1 MLRRGSL
8 FYALLV
14 FLAGAS
20 LIREAALGRLAHVD
34 ENWWALVERLG
45 TPHATASKLTLV
57 EITGDTLSKHPW
69 PWGPDDFALFFHAAL
84 PFQPAVLAV
93 EPTVNF
99 DRATAL
105 EKDPVFEKML
115 HDHVLRSPKLVL
127 GGRLGFAPDAEA
139 VPDIQPVPVLRK
151 VRGDLTRVPEFT
163 AIESWAAESLRL
175 TTQPGWTNLPERS
188 GPRGWCPLVL
198 RYRGQPVPTMVLQL
212 AMHLEKV
219 TLDEVE
225 VVLSP
230 QSSYVAI
237 GKSRRLPIDESG
249 RMLLNVGAD
258 FTRVSYDDLLLSR
271 EQIERKEAP
280 VRPPELFANRIVML
294 ARTDYDSRTIAMPGG
309 RTVSPGEFISAA
321 FASIE
326 IGTFPRRIGAWF
338 DWSLVGL
345 AAFLAL
351 WIRKWKP
358 VLCVVITLTLLIAS
372 AAGAWWMFHS
382 EQVLLPALLPV
393 GLAVWVLL
401 LRLVAR
407 RIEKIIAF

>member
-8 FYALLV
+8 IYALLV

-20 LIREAALGRLAHVD
+20 LIREAAFGRLARLD
-34 ENWWALVERLG
+34 ERWWALVAKLG

-84 PFQPAVLAV
+84 PFEPAVLAV
-93 EPTVNF
+93 EPVVNF
-99 DRATAL
+99 DRATAA

-151 VRGDLTRVPEFT
+151 VSGDLSRVPEFT
-163 AIESWAAESLRL
+163 AIESWAAETLRL
-175 TTQPGWTNLPERS
+175 TTQPGWTNVPARS

-225 VVLSP
+225 VVLGSHI
-230 QSSYVAI
+230 AL
-237 GKSRRLPIDESG
+237 GKFHSVPIDESG

-258 FTRVSYDDLLLSR
+258 FTRMSYDDLLLSR
-271 EQIERKEAP
+271 EQIERKEPP
-280 VRPPELFANRIVML
+280 VRAPELFTGRIVML
-294 ARTDYDSRTIAMPGG
+294 ARTDPESRTIAMPGE
-309 RTVSPGEFISAA
+309 RMVSPGEFIATA
-321 FASIE
+321 FATAE
-326 IGTFPRRIGAWF
+326 IGIFPRRIGDWF
-338 DWSLVGL
+338 DWTLVGV

-351 WIRKWKP
+351 WIRKWRP
-358 VLCVVITLTLLIAS
+358 GLCVVITLALLACC
-372 AAGAWWMFHS
+372 AGGAWWMFRT
-382 EQVLLPALLPV
+382 ERLLLPALLPV

>member
-8 FYALLV
+8 IYALLV

-20 LIREAALGRLAHVD
+20 LIREAAFGSLSRFD
-34 ENWWALVERLG
+34 ERWWALVAKTG
-45 TPHATASKLTLV
+45 TPQVTVSKLTLV

-69 PWGPDDFALFFHAAL
+69 PWGPDDFALFFHAIL

-93 EPTVNF
+93 EPALNF
-99 DRATAL
+99 EHNTGP

-127 GGRLGFAPDAEA
+127 GGQLGFAPDPEA
-139 VPDIQPVPVLRK
+139 IPDLQPVPVLRK

-163 AIESWAAESLRL
+163 AVESWAAENLRL
-175 TTQPGWTNLPERS
+175 TTQPGWTNLPERG

-198 RYRGQPVPTMVLQL
+198 RYRGQPVPTMALQL
-212 AMHLEKV
+212 VMHLEKV

-225 VVLSP
+225 VVLGSHI
-230 QSSYVAI
+230 AL
-237 GKSRRLPIDESG
+237 GKSRSLPIDDSG

-271 EQIERKEAP
+271 EQIERKEPP
-280 VRPPELFANRIVML
+280 VRSPELFTGRMVML
-294 ARTDYDSRTIAMPGG
+294 TRTDSESRTITLPGG
-309 RTVSPGEFISAA
+309 RMISPGEYIATA
-321 FASIE
+321 LATAE
-326 IGTFPRRIGAWF
+326 IGTHPRRIGAWF
-338 DWSLVGL
+338 DWTLVGIS
-345 AAFLAL
+345 AVLAL

-358 VLCVVITLTLLIAS
+358 LASVITAILLLGCCAG
-372 AAGAWWMFHS
+372 GAWWMFRR
-382 EQVLLPALLPV
+382 EQLLLPALLPL